1 MSSSPPMK
9 RIKCDSKMVDVCV
22 GTSIGTITEPD
33 CLGPCEPGTSV
44 TLEGIVWHETDGG
57 VLAVNVTW
65 RGKTYVGTLIDCTKH
80 DWAPPRFC
88 DSPTEELESRLPKG
102 GRGKRGRNSVTSTN
116 DLINFTETRSS
127 VHSKLRNGGPKGR
140 ASRNSSVSNINIST
154 NAVTNTPSTSP
165 TTFSVPRPEKRR
177 KSKDESPSPFNGNSV
192 QANANANNSVAIN
205 SQAAAVG
212 VKKSKNVTSPCAISP
227 VLLECPEQDCSKKY
241 KHANGLKYHQS
252 HAHGIISN
260 ADDDSLT
267 APDSPSQRSQ
277 SPPSTTLRV
286 NEKTAME
293 TSFSQKI
300 NFESAKAPIIPN
312 DSKLIESNSAKSI
325 SATNPERPTPVENS
339 ALVDS
344 NSSNPFS
351 ESTLKPS
358 TTSTPTKQEAQIK
371 SKFIEFFIAFSK
383 LTNEILFISDKT
395 NILRFANTSDVE
407 QTSNDS
413 MSDLQSQSSSF
424 YPLPG
429 SKQSSNAGKNKKN
442 RKSPG
447 PEQDTEVCA
456 INKPVDARSPAYS
469 DISDDSNTATEN
481 NLNGKQ
487 H

>member
-1 MSSSPPMK
+1 
-9 RIKCDSKMVDVCV
+9 MVDVCV

-154 NAVTNTPSTSP
+154 NVTNTPSTSP

-177 KSKDESPSPFNGNSV
+177 KSKDESPSPFNGNSSV
-192 QANANANNSVAIN
+192 QSNANNANSSVTLP
-205 SQAAAVG
+205 SQAVG
-212 VKKSKNVTSPCAISP
+212 AVKKSKNVTSPCAISP

-277 SPPSTTLRV
+277 SPPNVNLRA
-286 NEKTAME
+286 NEKTTSE
-293 TSFSQKI
+293 TNFSQKI
-300 NFESAKAPIIPN
+300 NFESVKVPIIPN
-312 DSKLIESNSAKSI
+312 EPVELSAAKSH
-325 SATNPERPTPVENS
+325 SVTNTERPTPIDNS

-344 NSSNPFS
+344 NSSNPFA
-351 ESTLKPS
+351 EATLKPS
-358 TTSTPTKQEAQIK
+358 TTSTPTKQEAQSK
-371 SKFIEFFIAFSK
+371 SKFECFHSQNYETKF
-383 LTNEILFISDKT
+383 LLLF
-395 NILRFANTSDVE
+395 
-407 QTSNDS
+407 
-413 MSDLQSQSSSF
+413 
-424 YPLPG
+424 
-429 SKQSSNAGKNKKN
+429 
-442 RKSPG
+442 
-447 PEQDTEVCA
+447 
-456 INKPVDARSPAYS
+456 
-469 DISDDSNTATEN
+469 
-481 NLNGKQ
+481 
-487 H
+487 